1 MIKKFL
7 LKVFIPA
14 VFIVI
19 CGSLFC
25 TRILA
30 DEQKRL
36 LSKEEVLALALLVP
50 EAQAFYALLEP
61 LGGCA
66 ANSVELPCDS
76 NWVTCIDDAWVV
88 KFFVK
93 QECNIAHDG
102 RLSVTLLI
110 DAKSGKIIS
119 RFPEVN
125 YFNDPGYCLEDYD
138 CQLYQKIKEDA
149 GQCMNFIRG
158 PVFTQEPPSQGC
170 VCRKGVCEKPQE
182 N

>member
-14 VFIVI
+14 VSIVI

-36 LSKEEVLALALLVP
+36 LSKEEVLELALLVP
-50 EAQAFYALLEP
+50 ETQAFYALLEP

-66 ANSVELPCDS
+66 AHSVELPCDS

-93 QECNIAHDG
+93 QECNITHDG

-110 DAKSGKIIS
+110 DAKSGKI
-119 RFPEVN
+119 
-125 YFNDPGYCLEDYD
+125 
-138 CQLYQKIKEDA
+138 KINANGKTSSAFEKNPATNFA
-149 GQCMNFIRG
+149 GFD
-158 PVFTQEPPSQGC
+158 TPSNC
-170 VCRKGVCEKPQE
+170 IPKTFE
-182 N
+182 NPK